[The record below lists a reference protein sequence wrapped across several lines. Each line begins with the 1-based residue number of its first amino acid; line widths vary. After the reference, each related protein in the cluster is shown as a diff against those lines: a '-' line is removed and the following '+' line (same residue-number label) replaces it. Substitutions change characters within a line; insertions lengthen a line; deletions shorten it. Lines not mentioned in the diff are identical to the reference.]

1 MESGAWKSKAK
12 TTAEFNGRATWL
24 LSTDPLYLVLQIN
37 KAAHEKHLFHGQ
49 EEYGFHPGIS
59 GSSEHSQKLYQQTCF
74 PDLVQWFSPTSE
86 APGRLGLNSLLGHSP
101 SF

>member
-37 KAAHEKHLFHGQ
+37 KYKAAHEKQTYSMVKRSMDFTQGFVGHLSIHRN
-49 EEYGFHPGIS
+49 
-59 GSSEHSQKLYQQTCF
+59 L
-74 PDLVQWFSPTSE
+74 TSKC
-86 APGRLGLNSLLGHSP
+86 AFLI
-101 SF
+101 